1 MLHAIT
7 VVSLGP
13 GAPELMTLGT
23 ERCLRGPGKLILRTE
38 RHGCVAY
45 LQQIGRAYD
54 TLDPLYDQYEDF
66 DALNQAIAEH
76 LWKAA
81 ANDPVIY
88 AVMDASCD
96 ASVACLMQQAPA
108 GGQVTVLPG
117 VCQAQACLA
126 ALPAQ
131 LQDPREGL
139 RTLPALAVSHA
150 QYDPHT
156 PLLITEVDNAALA
169 GDVKLWLME
178 LYREDMEIA
187 FFPPSEKHPRKAVL
201 LPLYEL
207 DRQKRFDHTCCVYVP
222 AAPVK
227 SRDRFLFSDLEEIMA
242 ILCGPE
248 GCPWDREQTHQS
260 LRPYLVEEA
269 YETLDAI
276 ESGNDERIAD
286 ELGDVLLQVVFHG
299 RIGQDHGTFTDLDIT
314 TAICKKMLYRH
325 PHIFGDAAC
334 HSADDVAANW
344 EQLKKREKH
353 LETVTDAMKDV
364 SPSLPALMRAAK
376 VQHKAKQVG
385 FDWDTPQDALQKVHE
400 EADEVRQELDTQG
413 KPGEELGDLL
423 FSCVNVARLCGEQPE
438 LLLKSATEKFI
449 HRFEAME
456 NLLKQDGKSLE
467 GLTLCEMDV
476 YWEKVKASSGRTC
489 S

>member
-1 MLHAIT
+1 
-7 VVSLGP
+7 
-13 GAPELMTLGT
+13 
-23 ERCLRGPGKLILRTE
+23 
-38 RHGCVAY
+38 
-45 LQQIGRAYD
+45 
-54 TLDPLYDQYEDF
+54 
-66 DALNQAIAEH
+66 
-76 LWKAA
+76 
-81 ANDPVIY
+81 
-88 AVMDASCD
+88 
-96 ASVACLMQQAPA
+96 
-108 GGQVTVLPG
+108 
-117 VCQAQACLA
+117 
-126 ALPAQ
+126 
-131 LQDPREGL
+131 
-139 RTLPALAVSHA
+139 
-150 QYDPHT
+150 
-156 PLLITEVDNAALA
+156 
-169 GDVKLWLME
+169 
-178 LYREDMEIA
+178 
-187 FFPPSEKHPRKAVL
+187 
-201 LPLYEL
+201 
-207 DRQKRFDHTCCVYVP
+207 
-222 AAPVK
+222 
-227 SRDRFLFSDLEEIMA
+227 MA

-248 GCPWDREQTHQS
+248 GDPWDHEQTHQS

-334 HSADDVAANW
+334 PSADDVAANW

-467 GLTLCEMDV
+467 GLTLREMDV

>member
-1 MLHAIT
+1 
-7 VVSLGP
+7 
-13 GAPELMTLGT
+13 
-23 ERCLRGPGKLILRTE
+23 
-38 RHGCVAY
+38 
-45 LQQIGRAYD
+45 
-54 TLDPLYDQYEDF
+54 
-66 DALNQAIAEH
+66 
-76 LWKAA
+76 
-81 ANDPVIY
+81 
-88 AVMDASCD
+88 
-96 ASVACLMQQAPA
+96 
-108 GGQVTVLPG
+108 
-117 VCQAQACLA
+117 
-126 ALPAQ
+126 
-131 LQDPREGL
+131 
-139 RTLPALAVSHA
+139 
-150 QYDPHT
+150 
-156 PLLITEVDNAALA
+156 
-169 GDVKLWLME
+169 
-178 LYREDMEIA
+178 
-187 FFPPSEKHPRKAVL
+187 
-201 LPLYEL
+201 
-207 DRQKRFDHTCCVYVP
+207 
-222 AAPVK
+222 
-227 SRDRFLFSDLEEIMA
+227 MA

-376 VQHKAKQVG
+376 VQRKAKQVG

-400 EADEVRQELDTQG
+400 EADEVRQELDAQG

-449 HRFEAME
+449 HRFEVME

-467 GLTLCEMDV
+467 GLTLREMDV